1 MSDDHAI
8 QIMPSIFPNFD
19 CKHHRGIVALKAIF
33 EDKSNV
39 KFRVLSKRD
48 VKNTSDLYI
57 IPYGDS
63 LNFKP
68 DCSDSLIA
76 ENCNHYFFLVAFFE
90 SNIYYFSFS
99 NKAEFVLKKLETS
112 FEHMYEKQKFDRIKK
127 RIMSLH
133 IRGHVLNSEVK
144 QKDIPVKMKFIF
156 EQWKSL

>member
-19 CKHHRGIVALKAIF
+19 CKHHRGIVALKAFF
-33 EDKSNV
+33 EHRSVV
-39 KFRVLSKRD
+39 KFRVLSKLD
-48 VKNTSDLYI
+48 VKKTSNLYI
-57 IPYGDS
+57 IPYGNN

-76 ENCNHYFFLVAFFE
+76 ENCNHYFFLVAFFD

-112 FEHMYEKQKFDRIKK
+112 FEHMVEKQKFDHIKN

-133 IRGHVLNSEVK
+133 IKGHVLNSEVE
-144 QKDIPVKMKFIF
+144 QNDIPVKMKFIF
-156 EQWKSL
+156 EQ